1 MRLKTYSAPT
11 LAMAMELVRQEMGEN
26 AIIVS
31 TQAGFDGTGAR
42 VTAAL
47 EDPVADEAAFGTWD
61 GDGGDPVDTAEDLR
75 QTLAFH
81 GVPPATADRL
91 IEAADGFAGEGS
103 LMALAG
109 ALDTVFGFKPL
120 AEKDFARPLMLI
132 GPPGAGKTIAT
143 AKLATRAR
151 RAGRTPMVITTDTR
165 RAGGVEQLQ
174 AFTCILGLDLA
185 TASTPADLAE
195 LVGEATGGGVLI
207 DTAGTNPFGDIEME
221 DLRELIRAAD
231 AAPVMVLAAGGDAM
245 EAAEMSASFAA
256 IGARRL
262 LATRLDIARR
272 LGSLLAAAEVPGV
285 SFTEV
290 SINPHVAD
298 GLTAINP
305 VSLARLLMPYQTDSQ
320 ATPYLKEAAQ

>member
-11 LAMAMELVRQEMGEN
+11 LAMAMELVRQEMGED

-31 TQAGFDGTGAR
+31 TQAGIDGIGAR

-47 EDPVADEAAFGTWD
+47 EDPVTDEAALEAWD
-61 GDGGDPVDTAEDLR
+61 NDDRDPYDTTDDLR
-75 QTLAFH
+75 QALAFH

-91 IEAADGFAGEGS
+91 IEAAHGFLGEGS

-109 ALDTVFGFKPL
+109 ALDTVFGFQPL
-120 AEKDFARPLMLI
+120 AEKDIARPLMLI

-165 RAGGVEQLQ
+165 RAGGVEQLE
-174 AFTCILGLDLA
+174 AFTRILGIDLA
-185 TASTPADLAE
+185 TAASPADLAE
-195 LVGEATGGGVLI
+195 LVAAAPGDGVVI
-207 DTAGTNPFGDIEME
+207 DTAGTNPFGDIEIE
-221 DLRELIRAAD
+221 DLRELVRAAG

-245 EAAEMSASFAA
+245 EAADMASSFAA

-272 LGSLLAAAEVPGV
+272 LGSLLSAAEIPGV

-305 VSLARLLMPYQTDSQ
+305 VSLARLLLPYQTDSQ
-320 ATPYLKEAAQ
+320 ETPYLKEAAQ

>member
-11 LAMAMELVRQEMGEN
+11 LAKAMELVRQEMGEN

-31 TQAGFDGTGAR
+31 TQAGFDGNGAR

-47 EDPVADEAAFGTWD
+47 EDPLTEEAAFGAWND
-61 GDGGDPVDTAEDLR
+61 DDGDPVDTAEELR
-75 QTLAFH
+75 QALAFH

-91 IEAADGFAGEGS
+91 LEAARGFEDEEPV
-103 LMALAG
+103 MALAG
-109 ALDTVFGFKPL
+109 ALDTVFGFAPL
-120 AEKDFARPLMLI
+120 TEKDVARPLMLV
-132 GPPGAGKTIAT
+132 GPPGVGKTIAT

-151 RAGRTPMVITTDTR
+151 RAGRTPMVVTTDTR

-174 AFTCILGLDLA
+174 AFTRILGLDLV
-185 TASTPADLAE
+185 TAALPADLAKA
-195 LVGEATGGGVLI
+195 VAEAAGRGVLI
-207 DTAGTNPFGDIEME
+207 DTAGTNPFADIEME
-221 DLRELIRAAD
+221 DLRELVRAAD
-231 AAPVMVLAAGGDAM
+231 AVPVMVLAAGGDAM
-245 EAAEMSASFAA
+245 EAAEIAAAFAA
-256 IGARRL
+256 VGARRL

-272 LGSLLAAAEVPGV
+272 LGGLLSAAEVPGV

-305 VSLARLLMPYQTDSQ
+305 VSLARLLLPHQADSQ

>member
-11 LAMAMELVRQEMGEN
+11 LVKAMELVRQEMGEN

-31 TQAGFDGTGAR
+31 TQAGFDSIGAR

-47 EDPVADEAAFGTWD
+47 EDPVADEAVFGAWD
-61 GDGGDPVDTAEDLR
+61 GDDVDPLDTTGDLR
-75 QTLAFH
+75 QVLAFH

-91 IEAADGFAGEGS
+91 LDAARGFEDEEPV
-103 LMALAG
+103 MALAG
-109 ALDTVFGFKPL
+109 ALDTVYGFMPL
-120 AEKDFARPLMLI
+120 TEKVAARPLMLI
-132 GPPGAGKTIAT
+132 GPPGVGKTIAT

-174 AFTCILGLDLA
+174 AFTRILGFDLVA
-185 TASTPADLAE
+185 AASPGDLAE
-195 LVGEATGGGVLI
+195 AVAEAAGDGVLI
-207 DTAGTNPFGDIEME
+207 DTAGTNPFADFEME
-221 DLRELIRAAD
+221 DLRELVRAVD
-231 AAPVMVLAAGGDAM
+231 AVPVMVLAAGGDAM
-245 EAAEMSASFAA
+245 ESAEIAAGFAA
-256 IGARRL
+256 IGTRRL

-272 LGSLLAAAEVPGV
+272 LGGLLSAAEVPDL

-305 VSLARLLMPYQTDSQ
+305 VSLARLLLPRQADSQ

>member
-1 MRLKTYSAPT
+1 MRLKIYSAPT
-11 LAMAMELVRQEMGEN
+11 LAKAMELVRQEMGEN

-31 TQAGFDGTGAR
+31 TQAGFDGNGAR

-47 EDPVADEAAFGTWD
+47 EDPVADEAAFGAWD
-61 GDGGDPVDTAEDLR
+61 DDGRDPLDTAEDVR
-75 QTLAFH
+75 QALAFH
-81 GVPPATADRL
+81 GVPPATLDRL
-91 IEAADGFAGEGS
+91 LEAAHGFEGEGS

-120 AEKDFARPLMLI
+120 TDKDVARPLMLI

-151 RAGRTPMVITTDTR
+151 RAGRTPTVITTDIR

-174 AFTCILGLDLA
+174 AFTRILGLDLA
-185 TASTPADLAE
+185 TATSPAALAE
-195 LVGEATGGGVLI
+195 LVAESSGDGVLI
-207 DTAGTNPFGDIEME
+207 DTAGANPFGDIEME
-221 DLRELIRAAD
+221 DLRELVRAAD
-231 AAPVMVLAAGGDAM
+231 AEPVMVLAAGGDAM
-245 EAAEMSASFAA
+245 EAAEMAASFAA
-256 IGARRL
+256 IGSRRL

-272 LGSLLAAAEVPGV
+272 LGGLLAAAETPGV

-305 VSLARLLMPYQTDSQ
+305 VSLARLLLPHQADSQ

>member
-11 LAMAMELVRQEMGEN
+11 LAKAMELVRQEMGEN

-31 TQAGFDGTGAR
+31 TQTGLDGSGAR

-47 EDPVADEAAFGTWD
+47 EDPAADEAAFGNWN
-61 GDGGDPVDTAEDLR
+61 GDARDTEEDLR
-75 QTLAFH
+75 GVLAFH
-81 GVPPATADRL
+81 GVPPAIADRL
-91 IEAADGFAGEGS
+91 FDASRGFEGEGS
-103 LMALAG
+103 VMALAG
-109 ALDTVFGFKPL
+109 ALDTVFSFKPL
-120 AEKDFARPLMLI
+120 TDKACARPLMVV

-151 RAGRTPMVITTDTR
+151 RAGHRPLVITTDTR

-174 AFTCILGLDLA
+174 AFTRILGLDLA
-185 TASTPADLAE
+185 TATSPAALAE
-195 LVGEATGGGVLI
+195 AAATAGAGVLI
-207 DTAGTNPFGDIEME
+207 DTPGTNPFGDIEME
-221 DLRELIRAAD
+221 DLRELVRAAD
-231 AAPVMVLAAGGDAM
+231 AEPLMVLAAGGDAM
-245 EAAEMSASFAA
+245 EAADMATSFVA

-262 LATRLDIARR
+262 IATRLDIARR
-272 LGSLLAAAEVPGV
+272 LGGLIAAAAVPGV

-290 SINPHVAD
+290 SISPHVAD

-305 VSLARLLMPYQTDSQ
+305 VSLARLLLPQQTDPQ

>member
-11 LAMAMELVRQEMGEN
+11 LAMAMELVRQEMGED

-31 TQAGFDGTGAR
+31 NQAGIDGNGAR

-47 EDPVADEAAFGTWD
+47 EDPVADEQASEAWD
-61 GDGGDPVDTAEDLR
+61 NDSRDPLDTAEDLR
-75 QTLAFH
+75 QALAFH

-91 IEAADGFAGEGS
+91 LEAAHGFVGEGS
-103 LMALAG
+103 LLALAG

-120 AEKDFARPLMLI
+120 TEKDIARPLMLV
-132 GPPGAGKTIAT
+132 GPPGVGKTIAT

-151 RAGRTPMVITTDTR
+151 RAGRMPMVITTDTR

-174 AFTCILGLDLA
+174 AFTRILGIDLLTA
-185 TASTPADLAE
+185 TSPADLAE
-195 LVGEATGGGVLI
+195 MVAEATGDGVLI
-207 DTAGTNPFGDIEME
+207 DTTGTNPFGDIEME
-221 DLRELIRAAD
+221 DLRELVRAAE

-245 EAAEMSASFAA
+245 EASDMATSFAA

-272 LGSLLAAAEVPGV
+272 LGGLLSAAEVQGIA
-285 SFTEV
+285 FTEV

-305 VSLARLLMPYQTDSQ
+305 VSLARLLLPYQADSQ
-320 ATPYLKEAAQ
+320 ETPYLKEAAQ